1 MVRRNE
7 ANRVMD
13 ELAAL
18 GAKAI
23 LTTDIRS
30 CRALK
35 ANGDDGPASSASSA
49 ARGDGASAG
58 QPG

>member
-1 MVRRNE
+1 MVKRTA

-30 CRALK
+30 CRAMQS
-35 ANGDDGPASSASSA
+35 NGNA
-49 ARGDGASAG
+49 A
-58 QPG
+58 

>member
-1 MVRRNE
+1 
-7 ANRVMD
+7 VMD

-30 CRALK
+30 CRALVT
-35 ANGDDGPASSASSA
+35 DTS
-49 ARGDGASAG
+49 
-58 QPG
+58 

>member
-1 MVRRNE
+1 
-7 ANRVMD
+7 MD

-30 CRALK
+30 CRAMK
-35 ANGDDGPASSASSA
+35 TNGSNNL
-49 ARGDGASAG
+49 
-58 QPG
+58 

>member
-1 MVRRNE
+1 VRSMVRRNK

-13 ELAAL
+13 QLAAL

-30 CRALK
+30 CRAMK
-35 ANGDDGPASSASSA
+35 SNGDSAL
-49 ARGDGASAG
+49 
-58 QPG
+58 